1 MGFREDE
8 VADSYCGSPEYM
20 APEMLLQSGYN
31 YTLDLY
37 TLGVILYEFTT
48 GLPPFYSEDQEVLF
62 SNITNNEVEYPSDVH
77 PNLRKLLERMLMK
90 DPN

>member
-1 MGFREDE
+1 

-37 TLGVILYEFTT
+37 TLGVILY
-48 GLPPFYSEDQEVLF
+48 
-62 SNITNNEVEYPSDVH
+62 
-77 PNLRKLLERMLMK
+77 
-90 DPN
+90 